1 MTNEVYLQRC
11 FRVVSRIRG
20 VAVSEHFLTVRR
32 PRSHVALLSLPV
44 ASAEAMDVLMLE
56 ADLPVLPL
64 AEKSFLLT
72 DEQLRT
78 LGIDPDAL
86 E

>member
-1 MTNEVYLQRC
+1 MTNDVYLQRC
-11 FRVVSRIRG
+11 FRIVSRIRG
-20 VAVSEHFLTVRR
+20 VAVSEHFIAVRR

-44 ASAEAMDVLMLE
+44 ASAEAMDALMLE
-56 ADLPVLPL
+56 ANLPTLPL
-64 AEKSFLLT
+64 AEKSFMVT

-78 LGIDPDAL
+78 IGIDPDAL